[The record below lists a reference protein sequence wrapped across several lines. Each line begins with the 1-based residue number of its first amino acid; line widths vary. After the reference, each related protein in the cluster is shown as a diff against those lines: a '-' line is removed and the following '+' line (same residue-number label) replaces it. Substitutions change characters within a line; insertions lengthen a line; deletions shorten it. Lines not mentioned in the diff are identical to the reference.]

1 MMPKPRCAHCGAP
14 LHGAAADG
22 APDPGAATV
31 AAALAGRDRAT
42 VPDVLAALDAQAT
55 RRSQGAARRAVAI
68 LRALGWHPTTRR
80 ARGRR
85 VWVSRATATAERFT
99 QHDGDI

>member
-1 MMPKPRCAHCGAP
+1 MTARGRCTYCGAALRAP
-14 LHGAAADG
+14 LGDG

-31 AAALAGRDRAT
+31 AAALAGRSRAT

-80 ARGRR
+80 ARGRL
-85 VWVSRATATAERFT
+85 VWVPRATETAERFIP
-99 QHDGDI
+99 HDGDI